1 MADTKYFRSFYQLLE
16 KEPALAMVLYQKHG
30 NIDGSWMFDSFI
42 LFPTKTAFAKYVLE
56 KDRDYYNVR
65 EATRRLDSPNPLK
78 FLNFT
83 KFADAL
89 IKDWGWRVVFP
100 FEDGSVLLTDYD

>member
-1 MADTKYFRSFYQLLE
+1 
-16 KEPALAMVLYQKHG
+16 MVLYQKHG
-30 NIDGSWMFDSFI
+30 NIDGPWMFDSFI

-78 FLNFT
+78 FLTFT

-89 IKDWGWRVVFP
+89 IKDWGWRVVFQ